1 MPVVRGAQARSLP
14 GSLETLAVLGG
25 GRSGEKYENP
35 IGWNGLL
42 YILYITLHYSTLFSD
57 LIIVASFARVYQTW
71 AFSPS
76 KTGIETCMN
85 LNWIPQNDQITISMF
100 DPQKCGSKPMIL
112 YRICGVAFIW

>member
-42 YILYITLHYSTLFSD
+42 YILYITLHYSILRFDYCGELRQS
-57 LIIVASFARVYQTW
+57 LSNM
-71 AFSPS
+71 
-76 KTGIETCMN
+76 GIF
-85 LNWIPQNDQITISMF
+85 TIKNGNRNMHS
-100 DPQKCGSKPMIL
+100 L
-112 YRICGVAFIW
+112 T

>member
-76 KTGIETCMN
+76 KTGIETC
-85 LNWIPQNDQITISMF
+85 IH
-100 DPQKCGSKPMIL
+100 
-112 YRICGVAFIW
+112 